1 MKLSVKVIP
10 GARKNEVID
19 EGQDLLGL
27 RHFKV
32 KTTVVPEDGK
42 ANKAVIEL
50 LAEFFGVKKS
60 QVRIVSGLTSRTK
73 IVEID

>member
-1 MKLSVKVIP
+1 MKISVKAIP

-32 KTTVVPEDGK
+32 KTSVVPEDGK

-50 LAEFFGVKKS
+50 LAEFFGVKKN
-60 QVRIVSGLTSRTK
+60 QVQIKSGLTSRTK
-73 IVEID
+73 IIEII